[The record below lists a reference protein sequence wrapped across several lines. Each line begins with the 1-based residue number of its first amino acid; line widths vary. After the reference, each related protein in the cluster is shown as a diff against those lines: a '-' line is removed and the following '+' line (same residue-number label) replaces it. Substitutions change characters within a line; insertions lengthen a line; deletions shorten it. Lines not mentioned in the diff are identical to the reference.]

1 LKNKHLPLASDG
13 SGRWFPLEA
22 LIVCKNTQ
30 VFPSAKVFVPA
41 IKAKAHSNGIL
52 KKNESP
58 KEDETIDMLMEIEGQ
73 KFFDKLVAPRKF
85 NLVSWPTLAA
95 TY

>member
-1 LKNKHLPLASDG
+1 
-13 SGRWFPLEA
+13 
-22 LIVCKNTQ
+22 LI
-30 VFPSAKVFVPA
+30 P
-41 IKAKAHSNGIL
+41 SNGIL
-52 KKNESP
+52 KKNESA
-58 KEDETIDMLMEIEGQ
+58 KEDETIDKLMETESQ